1 MTLTNSTFL
10 VLPRRQLVLQL
21 YPDQY
26 FAILFPL
33 LFERLTPVTASLGLL
48 CHLASSF
55 VQSVRRTSRRLEGE
69 RGEESGHLFLALP
82 GTHDAGSRHG
92 LLDYTSFSQIQLLP
106 QSLSLAA
113 PPLLVDCLKSSPTD
127 AVVSSRN
134 YFQLNTLSMPSD
146 GSTMLKS
153 FIFIL
158 SISENH

>member
-48 CHLASSF
+48 CHL
-55 VQSVRRTSRRLEGE
+55 RRTSRRLEGE

-106 QSLSLAA
+106 
-113 PPLLVDCLKSSPTD
+113 
-127 AVVSSRN
+127 
-134 YFQLNTLSMPSD
+134 
-146 GSTMLKS
+146 
-153 FIFIL
+153 
-158 SISENH
+158 